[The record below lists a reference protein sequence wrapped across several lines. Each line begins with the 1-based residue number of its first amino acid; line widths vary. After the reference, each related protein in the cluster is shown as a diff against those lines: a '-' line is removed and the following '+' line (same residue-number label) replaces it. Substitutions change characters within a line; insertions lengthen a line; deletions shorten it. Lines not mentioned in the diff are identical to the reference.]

1 MKFHLASADGFSITG
16 RDPGVVRINNVE
28 WRENFVL
35 FPETGAI
42 AWAGIPRTPEETGAA
57 WKTII
62 EYAPNIVVIGT
73 GDKHVFPHPSL
84 LRPLIEARIGY
95 EVMDTAAAC
104 RTYNVLVS
112 EGRKICAAII
122 V

>member
-1 MKFHLASADGFSITG
+1 MKFHLASAEGFSITG
-16 RDPGVVRINNVE
+16 RDPGVVRINNEE

-42 AWAGIPRTPEETGAA
+42 VWAGIPRAPEETSAA